1 MNAPP
6 LVRVK
11 TSRLVLR
18 QSIIYI
24 LLIIAI
30 GWALVPIIWMVLSS
44 LKTLDDM
51 FRYPMEWIPKP
62 FYFDAYPI
70 AWAQRNFARY
80 FFNSMFI
87 AVSITAG
94 NIIICSMAGYAL
106 AKYRFFG
113 RHFIFLAVLSS
124 LMLPLQV
131 TMVPLFLVIKEFH
144 WQNTYV
150 GIIIPFLA
158 DPFGIFLMRQY
169 ILDFPDELI
178 EAARIDG
185 MSEFRIFSKIVLPL
199 VKPAMMALA
208 IFSFREAWDLYIWP
222 LVIITTESLR
232 PLTLGIALF
241 MSNYGT
247 DWNQLLAISTIAMLP
262 MIVIFLSLQRYFVG
276 GIVLSGL
283 KG

>member
-1 MNAPP
+1 
-6 LVRVK
+6 
-11 TSRLVLR
+11 
-18 QSIIYI
+18 
-24 LLIIAI
+24 
-30 GWALVPIIWMVLSS
+30 
-44 LKTLDDM
+44 
-51 FRYPMEWIPKP
+51 
-62 FYFDAYPI
+62 
-70 AWAQRNFARY
+70 
-80 FFNSMFI
+80 
-87 AVSITAG
+87 
-94 NIIICSMAGYAL
+94 
-106 AKYRFFG
+106 
-113 RHFIFLAVLSS
+113 
-124 LMLPLQV
+124 MLPLQV
-131 TMVPLFLVIKEFH
+131 TMVPLFLVVKEFH

-185 MSEFRIFSKIVLPL
+185 MSEFRIFRKIVLPL

-208 IFSFREAWDLYIWP
+208 IFCFREAWDLYIWP

-262 MIVIFLSLQRYFVG
+262 MIVIFLTLQRYFVG

>member
-1 MNAPP
+1 
-6 LVRVK
+6 
-11 TSRLVLR
+11 
-18 QSIIYI
+18 
-24 LLIIAI
+24 
-30 GWALVPIIWMVLSS
+30 
-44 LKTLDDM
+44 
-51 FRYPMEWIPKP
+51 
-62 FYFDAYPI
+62 
-70 AWAQRNFARY
+70 
-80 FFNSMFI
+80 
-87 AVSITAG
+87 
-94 NIIICSMAGYAL
+94 MAGYAL

-113 RHFIFLAVLSS
+113 RHFIFLAVLSA

-131 TMVPLFLVIKEFH
+131 TMVPLFLVVKQFH

-208 IFSFREAWDLYIWP
+208 IFCFREAWDLYIWP

-262 MIVIFLSLQRYFVG
+262 MIVIFLTLQRYFVG